1 LNVLHIISSKTW
13 RGAEQQ
19 VAYIMNGSF
28 TGITMYLLC
37 PEKSA
42 LAEEMNQQVFTYRKR
57 FGFDIA
63 AALRLKNICRA
74 QLIDIIHLHDSQ
86 SINTY
91 FIASLFGLSLPCVVH
106 RHVNFPIRST
116 WKYKFKN
123 LKKIICVSRE
133 VKRNLLSI
141 ISVADIVVIPSG
153 IDLKKYSSAHNCTT
167 CSLKNQFSI
176 PAEHQLVGIVTSFE
190 KEKNVEEFIAVA
202 LALVQ
207 ENNTVH
213 FIIAGDGSLKSSLTV
228 QHPQIHYTGFRTD
241 IPELL
246 AQLDVFLFTSEN
258 EGLGIAV
265 LEAMAAKVPVVCR
278 NFAAANEYLTD
289 NVSGYLYKDT
299 DDAVYKVSKLLNDGA
314 LKKRLREMHLK
325 PYRILM

>member
-1 LNVLHIISSKTW
+1 MRSS
-13 RGAEQQ
+13 
-19 VAYIMNGSF
+19 
-28 TGITMYLLC
+28 
-37 PEKSA
+37 SA
-42 LAEEMNQQVFTYRKR
+42 
-57 FGFDIA
+57 
-63 AALRLKNICRA
+63 C
-74 QLIDIIHLHDSQ
+74 
-86 SINTY
+86 
-91 FIASLFGLSLPCVVH
+91 
-106 RHVNFPIRST
+106 
-116 WKYKFKN
+116 KFSNPQYVEIQIQK

-141 ISVADIVVIPSG
+141 ISEADIVVVPSG
-153 IDLKKYSSAHNCTT
+153 IDLKKYSSAHNSTT

-213 FIIAGDGSLKSSLTV
+213 FIITGDGSLKSSLTV

-265 LEAMAAKVPVVCR
+265 LEAMAAKIPVVCR
-278 NFAAANEYLTD
+278 NFAAAHEYLTD
-289 NVSGYLYKDT
+289 NVSGFLYTDT
-299 DDAVYKVSKLLNDGA
+299 DDAVYKVSRLLNDAA
-314 LKKRLREMHLK
+314 LQKTFTENAFKTVQDFDVTLMNKKLEGIYK
-325 PYRILM
+325 GIVP